1 VVHGVPQCISLFA
14 VSSLFIALLNA
25 SPPQLDSRLLCAK
38 VCPLGLHYSVLTVN
52 PYLPKQRKHL
62 APNGQF
68 QATVQKH
75 ENQRISENTRPII
88 MKIYTCP
95 TVGC

>member
-1 VVHGVPQCISLFA
+1 MPF
-14 VSSLFIALLNA
+14 
-25 SPPQLDSRLLCAK
+25 
-38 VCPLGLHYSVLTVN
+38 GLHYSVLTIN
-52 PYLPKQRKHL
+52 PYLPKQREHL
-62 APNGQF
+62 APNRQF

-75 ENQRISENTRPII
+75 ENQRRPISENTRQIV